1 MYLNFTTRNIGAI
14 VFSLKPLLFVL
25 DLIRLSIMNISIED
39 NAFGRDIYIY
49 VSVCVSSVF
58 LHDNFKTIAEICFL
72 LCSSVDRRKI

>member
-1 MYLNFTTRNIGAI
+1 MYLNFTTCNIGAI

-25 DLIRLSIMNISIED
+25 DLIRLSIMNIIIED
-39 NAFGRDIYIY
+39 NAFGRDIY

>member
-25 DLIRLSIMNISIED
+25 DLIRLSIMNIIIED
-39 NAFGRDIYIY
+39 NAFGRDIY